1 MYGILTWACGWCG
14 NWFWLIVGRF
24 RIVGIPTAEEETGD
38 TIGVDDSEETLIG
51 VVPWGGLLQ
60 NKTMKNIYRTFNI
73 KPSFLKI
80 FAFNWT
86 YSSDTIIALLI
97 TLLLVISKIAGRW
110 TSSCQKSGSSRRRR
124 DCGQRN
130 RCGWN
135 GTQMSIHMRLVDD
148 ILRLGMYLTADVDI
162 LRAIFDS
169 NWVWISYKLI

>member
-1 MYGILTWACGWCG
+1 MIPKKLWLGLYLGADYSRTKLWKIYTERSILSQA
-14 NWFWLIVGRF
+14 FW
-24 RIVGIPTAEEETGD
+24 
-38 TIGVDDSEETLIG
+38 
-51 VVPWGGLLQ
+51 
-60 NKTMKNIYRTFNI
+60 K
-73 KPSFLKI
+73 
-80 FAFNWT
+80 FNWT
-86 YSSDTIIALLI
+86 YSSDTIIALFI

-124 DCGQRN
+124 DGGQRN

-169 NWVWISYKLI
+169 NWVWISYKLNQNFLIIMSPNSSFYITRVIVKQ

>member
-60 NKTMKNIYRTFNI
+60 NKTMKNIYRAFNI

-80 FAFNWT
+80 
-86 YSSDTIIALLI
+86 YIHLIQSLPYLLPCCW
-97 TLLLVISKIAGRW
+97 LLARLLVDGLVAAKRAAAAEDAG
-110 TSSCQKSGSSRRRR
+110 TVG
-124 DCGQRN
+124 
-130 RCGWN
+130 N
-135 GTQMSIHMRLVDD
+135 GI
-148 ILRLGMYLTADVDI
+148 DVDGMELKCPSIWDWWMIYWDWECASLLTLIFCEQFSI
-162 LRAIFDS
+162 LTEFGSAIS
-169 NWVWISYKLI
+169 

>member
-1 MYGILTWACGWCG
+1 MIPKKLWLGLYLGADYSRTKLWKIYTERSILSQA
-14 NWFWLIVGRF
+14 FWKL
-24 RIVGIPTAEEETGD
+24 
-38 TIGVDDSEETLIG
+38 
-51 VVPWGGLLQ
+51 
-60 NKTMKNIYRTFNI
+60 
-73 KPSFLKI
+73 
-80 FAFNWT
+80 
-86 YSSDTIIALLI
+86 YSSDTIIALFI

-169 NWVWISYKLI
+169 NWVWISYKWNQNFFIIISSNSSAYNTRVIVKQ

>member
-24 RIVGIPTAEEETGD
+24 RIAGIPTAEEGTGD

-60 NKTMKNIYRTFNI
+60 NKTMKNIYRTLNI
-73 KPSFLKI
+73 KPNLFKVI
-80 FAFNWT
+80 FIN
-86 YSSDTIIALLI
+86 TIIVLFI

-110 TSSCQKSGSSRRRR
+110 TTSCQKSGSSRWRW
-124 DCGQRN
+124 DGGQRN
-130 RCGWN
+130 GCGWN
-135 GTQMSIHMRLVDD
+135 GTQMAIHMRLVDNV
-148 ILRLGMYLTADVDI
+148 LRLGMYLTADVDT

-169 NWVWISYKLI
+169 NWVWISYKLN